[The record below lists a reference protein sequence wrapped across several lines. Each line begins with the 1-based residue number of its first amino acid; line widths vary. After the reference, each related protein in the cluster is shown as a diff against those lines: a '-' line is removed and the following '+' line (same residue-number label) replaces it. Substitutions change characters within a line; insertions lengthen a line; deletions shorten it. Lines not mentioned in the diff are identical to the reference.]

1 MRPVTAL
8 AALRLAGLHF
18 PFTGMHGA
26 GECLRRIGRH
36 AVVMAL
42 GKARQM
48 VDQKAIHILVVDDDK
63 KVRMLLRRC
72 FEGEGY
78 RVAEAA
84 TGADVTPAMQREDFD
99 LVTLDLTLPDMD
111 GLSVARLIRER
122 SRVPIIM
129 VTGKGEM
136 IDRVV
141 GLEVGADDYIAKPFH
156 LREVLARV
164 RAVLRRSSNGTMR
177 ESDLAKQADR
187 SVFFDGWVFDP
198 QRRELRDKDGS
209 ACSLTSTEFRLLEVF
224 INHANRVLTRDQI
237 MDLLKGHEWSPIDR
251 SIDNLVARL
260 RRKIEPPDESPNLI
274 KTVRGLGYT
283 FTPRV
288 QNTREN

>member
-1 MRPVTAL
+1 MRRDLTAL
-8 AALRLAGLHF
+8 L
-18 PFTGMHGA
+18 
-26 GECLRRIGRH
+26 
-36 AVVMAL
+36 
-42 GKARQM
+42 KARAMAEQRG
-48 VDQKAIHILVVDDDK
+48 IHILVVDDDQ
-63 KVRMLLRRC
+63 KVRLLLRRC

-78 RVAEAA
+78 RVSEAA
-84 TGADVTPAMQREDFD
+84 NGADVPRAMDGEDVD

-111 GLSVARLIRER
+111 GLSIARLIRER

-129 VTGKGEM
+129 VTGKGDM

-164 RAVLRRSSNGTMR
+164 RAVLRRSADNVMR
-177 ESDLAKQADR
+177 TDDPAKQADHIVR
-187 SVFFDGWVFDP
+187 FDGWEFDP
-198 QRRELRDKDGS
+198 RRRELRTADGS
-209 ACSLTSTEFRLLEVF
+209 PCNLTSTEFRLLEVF

-237 MDLLKGHEWSPIDR
+237 MDLLKGHEWSPLDR

-260 RRKIEPPDESPNLI
+260 RRKIEPPDESPHLI

-288 QNTREN
+288 RSESES